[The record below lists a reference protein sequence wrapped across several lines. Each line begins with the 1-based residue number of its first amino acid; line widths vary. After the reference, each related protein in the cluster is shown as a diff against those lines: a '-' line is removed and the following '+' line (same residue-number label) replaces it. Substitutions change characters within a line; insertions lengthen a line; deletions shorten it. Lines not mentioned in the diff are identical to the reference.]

1 MMRAGDKACGSKES
15 DSALGADVLTDAVV
29 K

>member
-1 MMRAGDKACGSKES
+1 MMRPGYEACGSKES
-15 DSALGADVLTDAVV
+15 DSALGADVLTDLVV